1 MKHKIARIIL
11 IAFAVIIVC
20 VLLFACGSKSTKAE
34 SSHAEL
40 YSLYVLDSDNPNGLI
55 LYNNYK
61 VKPEDVYDR
70 QFYGDIQIT
79 YYTTDGTRIIVA
91 DNGVTVISP
100 KGYTESFTQ
109 GYMRRIGEEITY
121 E

>member
-1 MKHKIARIIL
+1 MKQKIARIIL

-70 QFYGDIQIT
+70 QIYGNIQIT
-79 YYTTDGTRIIVA
+79 YYTTDGTQIIIA

-109 GYMRRIGEEITY
+109 GYMRRIGDSV
-121 E
+121 